1 MKKYLSL
8 LLFPLLAGCPHDPPA
23 AKAEPPVGFLS
34 IFPSVPVAPHDANPD
49 PPMFVQLSVYR
60 MAVPVKAVSRN
71 EVFWKHVSEDGAVDV
86 GTHDLLFANG
96 VRVGIAPRGDW
107 DYFKKILESNSV
119 ITQKSG
125 SSGVMATTIEM
136 PLKQKVSQQFITFFH
151 PVNGL
156 VGQVYDRCENSM
168 MIRFEPVPR
177 QPGDVR
183 LTVTPM
189 LRAER
194 TELMYT
200 VRNEVRELNFVQP
213 EYLFDMK
220 LSVDVPLDHFLI
232 IAPSSDAD
240 ISTSVG
246 RRFLYLDGNGQEF
259 EQVLLISPQPFQ
271 FNDKS
276 PTTGPTTLP
285 TNLH

>member
-1 MKKYLSL
+1 MTKYLPL
-8 LLFPLLAGCPHDPPA
+8 LLLPILAGCPENPPKAKVDPS
-23 AKAEPPVGFLS
+23 VGFLS
-34 IFPSVPVAPHDANPD
+34 NFPSAPTTARDANPD

-60 MAVPVKAVSRN
+60 LAVPARAVSHN
-71 EVFWKHVSEDGAVDV
+71 EEFWKHVTEDNVVDV
-86 GTHDLLFANG
+86 GAHDLLFANG

-107 DYFKKILESNSV
+107 DYFKKILEANSV
-119 ITQKSG
+119 ITQKTS
-125 SSGVMATTIEM
+125 SSGVAATTIEM
-136 PLKQKVSQQFITFFH
+136 PLKQKVPQQFITFFH

-183 LTVTPM
+183 LTITPM

-200 VRNEVRELNFVQP
+200 VRNESRELNFVQP

-232 IAPSSDAD
+232 VAPSTDSD
-240 ISTSVG
+240 ISTSLG

-271 FNDKS
+271 FNEKAS
-276 PTTGPTTLP
+276 TQPTTLP
-285 TNLH
+285 ANLH